1 MESDDEEEA
10 APSLTCSASRPH
22 PASLTAPPARSRRAR
37 RRRRQIREDIRFSPG
52 QGGSGWKQGTS
63 AAPPWRKA
71 APLGVAAAGP
81 AGPAKVSPGPLA
93 GHQLAPTPG
102 PESKSQATADGER
115 EVAGKGFRT
124 SRSDE
129 ESSRRGRIPPATRRP
144 RGRARWPA
152 PPANAAHRPTTS
164 PLRQGPPPKEPQA
177 SKRGRSA
184 EIPAA
189 TFTGVRAGFPAAV
202 SGSGEG
208 MKGEEGG
215 GGGRGTLVAPES
227 PRGATRGPGGGE
239 TSPH

>member
-10 APSLTCSASRPH
+10 APSLTCNASRPH
-22 PASLTAPPARSRRAR
+22 PASLMAPPARSRRAR

-129 ESSRRGRIPPATRRP
+129 ESSRRGRIPPTTRRP
-144 RGRARWPA
+144 RGQAHWPA
-152 PPANAAHRPTTS
+152 PLRTPPTARRRRLSGWGRRPRNRRPPRGDGAPRS
-164 PLRQGPPPKEPQA
+164 SPPPSPAPAQA
-177 SKRGRSA
+177 SRRPSSVAARGRREWRGVA
-184 EIPAA
+184 EAA
-189 TFTGVRAGFPAAV
+189 EP
-202 SGSGEG
+202 
-208 MKGEEGG
+208 
-215 GGGRGTLVAPES
+215 
-227 PRGATRGPGGGE
+227 
-239 TSPH
+239 

>member
-102 PESKSQATADGER
+102 PESKSQATADGDR

-124 SRSDE
+124 YRSDE
-129 ESSRRGRIPPATRRP
+129 ESSRRGRIPPTTRRP
-144 RGRARWPA
+144 RGQARWPA
-152 PPANAAHRPTTS
+152 PLRTPPTPDGAACPVGAAAPGTAG
-164 PLRQGPPPKEPQA
+164 LR
-177 SKRGRSA
+177 
-184 EIPAA
+184 
-189 TFTGVRAGFPAAV
+189 
-202 SGSGEG
+202 EG
-208 MKGEEGG
+208 MERRDPRRHLHRRQRRLP
-215 GGGRGTLVAPES
+215 GGRL
-227 PRGATRGPGGGE
+227 R
-239 TSPH
+239 

>member
-1 MESDDEEEA
+1 M
-10 APSLTCSASRPH
+10 
-22 PASLTAPPARSRRAR
+22 
-37 RRRRQIREDIRFSPG
+37 
-52 QGGSGWKQGTS
+52 
-63 AAPPWRKA
+63 
-71 APLGVAAAGP
+71 GVAAAGP

-129 ESSRRGRIPPATRRP
+129 EIFAPRPDSTNHPPPARP
-144 RGRARWPA
+144 GTLAST
-152 PPANAAHRPTTS
+152 PANAAHRPTAP
-164 PLRQGPPPKEPQA
+164 PLRLGPPPQEPQA
-177 SKRGRSA
+177 SERGWSA

-189 TFTGVRAGFPAAV
+189 TFTDARTGFPAAV

-208 MKGEEGG
+208 KKGVEGG

-227 PRGATRGPGGGE
+227 PRGARRGPKGVE
-239 TSPH
+239 YLSPTSSLFLYCTLYISHTWVRSIQQHNIQPSHIFYMVLERLVSRRRS